1 MFNIKKRLLQLA
13 AIACLTTTPMIT
25 KAEEP
30 SGNTADTIEA
40 VPERAILSVQIG
52 YEFSDG
58 SFDVW
63 ASGSGAMV
71 SESDMVTTETL
82 TDTTTSSLLYKKI
95 LEQKGDAYEKLGIS
109 LKDERET
116 AKHIKIKVLDVNG
129 KNVET
134 STKNFK
140 QGVGVIGLVT
150 KQQKYLSFTDT
161 NSGLETNA
169 AAKALFIEKGNVVAL
184 NGTVTSKSQT
194 SEEYIFAGNTTLQ
207 TGTPIVNNK
216 YSIIG
221 IVSSSVDNN
230 AYFIPNERI
239 QDVLT
244 ENGVTYKTEGQT
256 NTEKE
261 KEDKA
266 RIDEKRRKEELESLD
281 TKDLETAISTAE
293 KVDIDE
299 YTKDSANA
307 LKDAISN
314 GKDMLD
320 NPDRTQRTI
329 DESTKAITDAQD
341 ALEKKGLLEKF
352 PFIPYLLGAGVA
364 LAIIAALVNAKN
376 AKRKKME
383 EEILKENEELG
394 EEDFS
399 QELGYDDDPHLI
411 NKNTGKRI
419 DLDDMDITV
428 QSAPRSL
435 RATRESRSDL
445 KYAEENDGAT
455 ILDDGAEGTTLLVA
469 KPINV
474 DAYLIRLDTGEQI
487 NITKD
492 KFIIG
497 KERAK
502 VDYCISDNS
511 TISRNHIMF
520 SIIDNELY
528 IEDLNSKNFTYVNG
542 RTIPDYSPVKLEDGM
557 IIQLSNVKFKFHI
570 GGKR

>member
-1 MFNIKKRLLQLA
+1 MFNIKKRLLTLA
-13 AIACLTTTPMIT
+13 AITCLITTPMIT

-30 SGNTADTIEA
+30 NGNTADTIEA
-40 VPERAILSVQIG
+40 IPERAILSVQIG

-116 AKHIKIKVLDVNG
+116 AKHIKIKVSDVNG

-134 STKNFK
+134 STTNFK
-140 QGVGVIGLVT
+140 QGIGVIGLVT

-207 TGTPIVNNK
+207 TGTPIVNGK
-216 YSIIG
+216 YSIVG

-256 NTEKE
+256 NTETE

-266 RIDEKRRKEELESLD
+266 RLDEKRRKEELASLD
-281 TKDLETAISTAE
+281 TKDLEAAISAAE

-307 LKDAISN
+307 LKEAISS
-314 GKDMLD
+314 GKDMLED
-320 NPDRTQRTI
+320 PDRTQKTI

-364 LAIIAALVNAKN
+364 LAVIVALINAKN

-383 EEILKENEELG
+383 EEILKENEELD
-394 EEDFS
+394 EDDFS
-399 QELGYDDDPHLI
+399 QQLGDYDDDPHLV
-411 NKNTGKRI
+411 NKNTGERV
-419 DLDDMDITV
+419 DLDDMDMTV
-428 QSAPRSL
+428 QAAPRSL
-435 RATRESRSDL
+435 R
-445 KYAEENDGAT
+445 
-455 ILDDGAEGTTLLVA
+455 
-469 KPINV
+469 
-474 DAYLIRLDTGEQI
+474 
-487 NITKD
+487 
-492 KFIIG
+492 
-497 KERAK
+497 
-502 VDYCISDNS
+502 
-511 TISRNHIMF
+511 
-520 SIIDNELY
+520 
-528 IEDLNSKNFTYVNG
+528 
-542 RTIPDYSPVKLEDGM
+542 
-557 IIQLSNVKFKFHI
+557 
-570 GGKR
+570 